1 MAQACRCG
9 TLLKRPDTGEWI
21 MIPEPLHA
29 AVVHFPIVFAMLLPL
44 VAAVALVAIHRAGSI
59 TQWWGITL
67 AVMLGLA
74 ASSFVA
80 VRTGEAEEDR
90 VERAVGEQ
98 PLHAHEEAGER
109 FLVLTGALLVIGA
122 AGLLPKRAGAAFRLI
137 GAAAAAGVMVAG
149 WQVGHTGGEL
159 VYRHGAAAAYHAGEA
174 GAGSLAPAA
183 VRRRERRDD

>member
-1 MAQACRCG
+1 
-9 TLLKRPDTGEWI
+9 
-21 MIPEPLHA
+21 MIPEPFHA

-44 VAAVALVAIHRAGSI
+44 IAAVALVAIRRGGSI

-122 AGLLPKRAGAAFRLI
+122 AGLLPKRAGSAFRLI

-159 VYRHGAAAAYHAGEA
+159 VYRYGAADAYVSGDRGVE
-174 GAGSLAPAA
+174 GPRAPAL
-183 VRRRERRDD
+183 VRRRDNSDD